1 MKNSPFKKTDLWEIT
16 DKSFVIS
23 IDDSYVID
31 IKELDDRSVVILPE
45 QLPELVLNQD
55 IINDKLAEAILLSLK
70 KKTKIEKTFLC

>member
-1 MKNSPFKKTDLWEIT
+1 MWEIT

-70 KKTKIEKTFLC
+70 KRQK